1 MTQEDKE
8 ACIMHNMD
16 ILSDIIPYSSPNYN
30 SELRK
35 LAELCYDNK
44 NDSEIGELCKRHDK
58 MLDEG
63 LIDF

>member
-1 MTQEDKE
+1 
-8 ACIMHNMD
+8 MHNMD
-16 ILSDIIPYSSPNYN
+16 ILADIIPYSSQNYN

-35 LAELCYDNK
+35 LAELCYENK
-44 NDSEIGELCKRHDK
+44 NDSELDGLCKWHDE

>member
-8 ACIMHNMD
+8 AIIEHNMD
-16 ILSDIIPYSSPNYN
+16 ILADIIPYSSPNYN
-30 SELRK
+30 SKLRE
-35 LAELCYDNK
+35 LAELCYENK
-44 NDSEIGELCKRHDK
+44 SDGELDELCKWHDE

>member
-1 MTQEDKE
+1 MTQGDKE

-44 NDSEIGELCKRHDK
+44 NDSELDGLCKWHDK